1 VLVCAAVHAAA
12 GGYLAAPQ
20 TFWRS
25 DNAVRFVQLE
35 SVRRNGYRNLA
46 GGTLRGRGGG
56 GPGGP
61 EDPGDGVVA
70 LRAVVALA
78 LLR

>member
-46 GGTLRGRGGG
+46 GGDSSWPRWRWAWW
-56 GPGGP
+56 P
-61 EDPGDGVVA
+61 
-70 LRAVVALA
+70 
-78 LLR
+78 